1 MVQMGLRHP
10 IPMRALLSLR
20 WITLATGIGALAL
33 SLVVLDGIASLLG
46 LTVGLVLCALVDLVV
61 RVRATRRCARFEAEL
76 PDAIDLLTLAMD
88 AGLSLDASLHR
99 IAVDLAGR
107 SKLLGKSAMF

>member
-1 MVQMGLRHP
+1 MLKRFNQGFERSMVQMGLRHP

-61 RVRATRRCARFEAEL
+61 RVRATR
-76 PDAIDLLTLAMD
+76 
-88 AGLSLDASLHR
+88 
-99 IAVDLAGR
+99 
-107 SKLLGKSAMF
+107 